1 MIEFLKKNKIK
12 YTVSAEGMVYVN
24 DNLFIKKNENI
35 TFDKLAEVHGSVY
48 VRENS
53 TFTAPALAKSGFV
66 YVSENATLTA
76 PALAKSGSVYVRE
89 NATFTAPS
97 LAKSGSVYV
106 SENAT
111 FTAPSLAKSGYVY
124 VRENATF
131 TAPALVEVSC
141 SVYVRENATFTA
153 PALAE
158 VSGYVYVHENATLTA
173 PALVTIGEVG
183 YVSEWFGY
191 KVEVFDGIGCVS
203 VSEKQ
208 RDGVD
213 IRYCRSASFKD
224 GELVGNPYF
233 VVSQNGFNAHGDTI
247 ESALSDLLFKQADRD
262 VSVYKHMP
270 IDTVKSP
277 QEWAAIYRVIT
288 GACSLGTAYFMKE
301 KGELKD
307 IYTLA
312 EIIEETLGAYG
323 HERFVEVVK

>member
-48 VRENS
+48 VRENA
-53 TFTAPALAKSGFV
+53 TFTAPALAKSGYV
-66 YVSENATLTA
+66 YVHENATLTA

-106 SENAT
+106 SD
-111 FTAPSLAKSGYVY
+111 
-124 VRENATF
+124 
-131 TAPALVEVSC
+131 
-141 SVYVRENATFTA
+141 NATFTA

-183 YVSEWFGY
+183 YVSEWFGH

>member
-53 TFTAPALAKSGFV
+53 TFTAPALAK
-66 YVSENATLTA
+66 
-76 PALAKSGSVYVRE
+76 
-89 NATFTAPS
+89 
-97 LAKSGSVYV
+97 
-106 SENAT
+106 
-111 FTAPSLAKSGYVY
+111 
-124 VRENATF
+124 
-131 TAPALVEVSC
+131 
-141 SVYVRENATFTA
+141 
-153 PALAE
+153 
-158 VSGYVYVHENATLTA
+158 SGYVYVHENATLTA

>member
-1 MIEFLKKNKIK
+1 M
-12 YTVSAEGMVYVN
+12 
-24 DNLFIKKNENI
+24 D
-35 TFDKLAEVHGSVY
+35 
-48 VRENS
+48 
-53 TFTAPALAKSGFV
+53 
-66 YVSENATLTA
+66 
-76 PALAKSGSVYVRE
+76 
-89 NATFTAPS
+89 
-97 LAKSGSVYV
+97 
-106 SENAT
+106 
-111 FTAPSLAKSGYVY
+111 
-124 VRENATF
+124 
-131 TAPALVEVSC
+131 
-141 SVYVRENATFTA
+141 
-153 PALAE
+153 
-158 VSGYVYVHENATLTA
+158 VHENATLTA
-173 PALVTIGEVG
+173 PALVTSVKWD
-183 YVSEWFGY
+183 VSEMVWGIRSKY
-191 KVEVFDGIGCVS
+191 LMEIGCVS

-208 RDGVD
+208 RVGVD